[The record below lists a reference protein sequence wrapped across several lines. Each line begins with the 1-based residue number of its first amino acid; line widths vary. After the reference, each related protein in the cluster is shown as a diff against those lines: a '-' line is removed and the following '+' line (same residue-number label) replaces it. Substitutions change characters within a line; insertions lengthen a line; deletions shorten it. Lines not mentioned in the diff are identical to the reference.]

1 VSEGVKH
8 AITLSL
14 GIVDGHVTSLSLPLE
29 LRGLVIE
36 KTGAH
41 TTIEVLEAQPLE
53 RVRLLT
59 LTSELL
65 RSPLGLEVSH
75 SVVPGLTRVSIDIPA
90 VLVLVLS
97 PVGNFETLEDSPGAT
112 VERYISNTLKKS
124 VGVEVLSVDMMHN
137 IRLLVELIAIDVL
150 DAKSCLSCLLDME
163 SVCNEEEVGVNE
175 TESL

>member
-1 VSEGVKH
+1 MALVALPVHLGHFVVEHAGTIASEPV
-8 AITLSL
+8 LS
-14 GIVDGHVTSLSLPLE
+14 SEPL
-29 LRGLVIE
+29 
-36 KTGAH
+36 K
-41 TTIEVLEAQPLE
+41 
-53 RVRLLT
+53 RVGLLT
-59 LTSELL
+59 FTVERYRGPFSLKIVH
-65 RSPLGLEVSH
+65 G
-75 SVVPGLTRVSIDIPA
+75 VVPGLTRVSIDIPA

-124 VGVEVLSVDMMHN
+124 FGVEVLSVDMMHN